1 MINTMQKYKWHSK
14 NKYRAIYLNCSPY
27 LVWTNLSGNL
37 AFNKKCL
44 AHFKETECLILRTVF
59 KANIM
64 ILNLNKFK
72 FECIT

>member
-14 NKYRAIYLNCSPY
+14 NKYRAIYLNCFPY

-44 AHFKETECLILRTVF
+44 AHFKETENV
-59 KANIM
+59 
-64 ILNLNKFK
+64 
-72 FECIT
+72 